1 MTIAIRSK
9 PYGGVAATFPRAGH
23 DSHRRRGL
31 WNHGATMSI
40 YALKPKFQALL
51 RPAVRGLHVL
61 GVTANQVTLAACA
74 ISIALGVWLYAAAP
88 GPTAF
93 FLVPLWMFLRMA
105 FNAIDGML
113 AREFGQQS
121 KLGAYLNEL
130 TDVIADA
137 ALALPFATVTP
148 FGPEW
153 VATFV
158 VLAGLSEFAG
168 ALGPTVGATRRYDGP
183 MGKSDRASVLG
194 AIALWIGIAGLLP
207 TWATWV
213 FPALCALT
221 AWTIVRRVRNGLRE
235 AR

>member
-1 MTIAIRSK
+1 MLGAARGIMWNH
-9 PYGGVAATFPRAGH
+9 VAA
-23 DSHRRRGL
+23 
-31 WNHGATMSI
+31 MSI

-51 RPAVRGLHVL
+51 RPVVRRLHAVGI
-61 GVTANQVTLAACA
+61 TANQVTLAACA
-74 ISIALGVWLYAAAP
+74 ISMTLGIWLYADAP
-88 GPTAF
+88 GPGAF
-93 FLVPLWMFLRMA
+93 LLVPLWMFLRMA

-137 ALALPFATVTP
+137 ALALPFAAVAP
-148 FGPEW
+148 FAPVW
-153 VATFV
+153 VAAFV

-168 ALGPTVGATRRYDGP
+168 ALGPTIGATRRYDGP
-183 MGKSDRASVLG
+183 MGKSDRAFVLG
-194 AIALWIGIAGLLP
+194 AVALWIGIAGLLP
-207 TWATWV
+207 GWAAWV

-221 AWTIVRRVRNGLRE
+221 AWTILRRVRNGLRE